1 MAKNESKKNSNPL
14 ERAARLL
21 DLVPYINTHQ
31 GIPLS
36 ELAEAFEVSTEQM
49 VSDLTTLWMCGLPG
63 YTPLELMD
71 LEFESGYVTIRN
83 APTLAKPRSMT
94 HEEGVA
100 LVLGLDLLRSTIS
113 NDRTDLLAAIDVLAK
128 RIAELVNLPS
138 ALSALSHIDQ
148 GIESSIRS
156 AISDRG
162 GLSISYH
169 SLYKDEITSR
179 EVLPVEII
187 ESQGYSY
194 LHAYCF
200 TAEDFR
206 HFRVDRIQSAKL
218 IEVERPSHASTS
230 SAEKTS
236 FELRVVESSRDVAER
251 FERMDV
257 QAGSSFS
264 GTSFSRHWIERSVLA
279 SGGAVELLSP
289 TEIRSEVARRAG
301 LILNRYAG

>member
-1 MAKNESKKNSNPL
+1 MAKNESRKNANPL

-83 APTLAKPRSMT
+83 APTLAKPRSIT

-113 NDRTDLLAAIDVLAK
+113 SDRTDLLAAIDVLAK

-148 GIESSIRS
+148 EIVSSIQS

-162 GLSISYH
+162 GLSITYH
-169 SLYKDEITSR
+169 ALYKDEITSR
-179 EVLPVEII
+179 EVLPVEVI

-206 HFRVDRIQSAKL
+206 HFRLDRIQSAKF
-218 IEVERPSHASTS
+218 IQVEKPSRTSAS
-230 SAEKTS
+230 SAEKTN
-236 FELRVVESSRDVAER
+236 FKLRVVESSRDVAER

-257 QAGSSFS
+257 QAGSTFS
-264 GTSFSRHWIERSVLA
+264 GSSFSRHWIERSVLA

-301 LILNRYAG
+301 LMLNRYSD

>member
-36 ELAEAFEVSTEQM
+36 ELADAFEVSTEQM

-83 APTLAKPRSMT
+83 APTLAKPRSIT

-100 LVLGLDLLRSTIS
+100 LVLGLDILRSSLSTE
-113 NDRTDLLAAIDVLAK
+113 RTDLLTALDVLAK
-128 RIAELVNLPS
+128 RIAELVRLPS

-148 GIESSIRS
+148 AIETSIRS
-156 AISDRG
+156 AIRDAG

-169 SLYKDEITSR
+169 SLYKDEVSSR
-179 EVLPVEII
+179 EVLPIEVI

-206 HFRVDRIQSAKL
+206 HFRLDRIQAAKL
-218 IEVERPSHASTS
+218 IQVKKPSRTS
-230 SAEKTS
+230 AASAEKTT

-251 FERMDV
+251 FERIDV
-257 QAGSSFS
+257 EVGSSFS
-264 GTSFSRHWIERSVLA
+264 MMAFSQQWIERSVLA

-289 TEIRSEVARRAG
+289 SEIRSEVARRAESM
-301 LILNRYAG
+301 LNRYLE